1 MIIGMKSHLNSKV
14 NPIMNQNIV
23 RRERLECQIRENL
36 DKKLI
41 LITSQAGS
49 GKTTLISSVLESLR
63 APHLWYS
70 LDPSDKEISSFLY
83 HFFSKIRASSPGFA
97 KNFEKKLL
105 SDKGQIGPP
114 TLLASLFVNE
124 LKQHVTKETRLII
137 VLDNYEVVSSS
148 PIIKPFLEYVLN
160 KMPHSV
166 TFILSSSQT
175 PNVRFSKYTGKG
187 EIYQINGSEMA
198 FHLDEIGELFSRI
211 YHLNFSNGDLE
222 RIYKKTEGW
231 ITGLILLVQ
240 FLKMNEGSP
249 IEDLLKGVNGYGKAV
264 SQYLMEHVFQNQPN
278 HIQEFLC
285 KTALFNDLTSDL
297 CNLALNVKYSGKLLE
312 NSVNQN
318 LFTFQI
324 NASSYRYHPLMR
336 EFLLKKLYEHYSQNE
351 IEAFQARLGEILSP
365 TDPEN
370 AAYHFIS
377 AKCFPKAAALLRSIG
392 EKMLRKWRFRN
403 LGELLKAIPSSLIEE
418 DPVLLYFSGRIAEIK
433 GELDRAF
440 ESYEKAFH
448 LFKKRKEVSSE
459 ISSLNR
465 MAVIHIRQ
473 DKYKDAKDLLQNR
486 IQCFENQRIKNDIAL
501 KLFNSYTNLSQVL
514 IKLEEREKAVSYL
527 QKAEHLYE
535 VHPDSH
541 HQVTLTQSQALR
553 YLVEGD
559 LVEGIELAKKGESLS
574 LELNLPTKT
583 NIFYHYLAFGHLYLG
598 HFSEGLNYAKRGLE
612 LARQYGIED
621 NITGS
626 LFSDLG
632 LVQNAF
638 SNYDQA
644 IKPLEN
650 SIAIF
655 KKCQNICGSFWS
667 NHALYHIALK
677 LGDIEGAKGYL
688 KALVHLA
695 PLMGLPLEIG
705 MGMIDQAYFSS
716 LKGEEGVLALIERG
730 EGYLRHSIKR
740 MSIFLAHLIAAKA
753 YLNLGEE
760 KRAEDLL
767 LDSLKLIEGEN
778 FYLYGIHQEKSWLP
792 SFLQRFISK
801 IPQCEIL
808 LAEYQNRIIRAFET
822 IKENGRDQE
831 DIYRMKKGNGELL
844 NLRIY
849 SLGPFRIFIGD
860 EEIPLSQ
867 CKSKKGIT
875 LLRYLF
881 FARHKG
887 PVPKDVLLE
896 LLWPEPPPAQADLN
910 FRVTL
915 SLLRKTL
922 SLNHNGRSDFPNL
935 MRKEGGYQLLLGKE
949 GWSDVDEFNNQINL
963 AHYKEKKQ
971 NSQEALQHYLNA
983 ENLYQGDFLMEN
995 LYDDWCFIE
1004 REYLR
1009 NQYLHALNKILD
1021 YHKEQHNLS
1030 EAINYCYKILKVD
1043 PYREDI
1049 SRKLMQYHSELGN
1062 RREVRSVFE
1071 FCRKNIED
1079 NLGLAVSYETKELYR
1094 KLSLS
1099 P

>member
-1 MIIGMKSHLNSKV
+1 MKCNLNSKA

-23 RRERLECQIRENL
+23 GRERLECQIRENL

-41 LITSQAGS
+41 LITSHAGS
-49 GKTTLISSVLESLR
+49 GKTTLISSVLESLK

-70 LDPSDKEISSFLY
+70 LDPSDKEISLFLY
-83 HFFSKIRASSPGFA
+83 HFFSKIQASSPGFA

-124 LKQHVTKETRLII
+124 LKQHVTKEKRLII

-166 TFILSSSQT
+166 TFILSGSQT

-198 FHLDEIGELFSRI
+198 FHLDEIEELFSRI

-249 IEDLLKGVNGYGKAV
+249 IEDLLKGVTGYGKAI
-264 SQYLMEHVFQNQPN
+264 SQYLMEHVFQNQTI
-278 HIQEFLC
+278 HVQEFLC
-285 KTALFNDLTSDL
+285 KTALLNDLTPDL

-312 NSVNQN
+312 NLVNHN

-324 NASSYRYHPLMR
+324 NASSCRYHPLMR
-336 EFLLKKLYEHYSQNE
+336 EFLLKKLHENYGQEE
-351 IEAFQARLGEILSP
+351 IQIFQARLGEILSP
-365 TDPEN
+365 IDPEN
-370 AAYHFIS
+370 AIGHFIS
-377 AKCFPKAAALLRSIG
+377 ARCFSKAVDLLRSIG
-392 EKMLRKWRFRN
+392 EKMLREWRFKSLN
-403 LGELLKAIPSSLIEE
+403 EFLKSIPSPLIEG
-418 DPVLLYFSGRIAEIK
+418 DPLLLYFLGRISEIK
-433 GELDRAF
+433 GETDRAF
-440 ESYEKAFH
+440 ECYEKSFH
-448 LFKKRKEVSSE
+448 LFKGRKEVSNE

-473 DKYKDAKDLLQNR
+473 DKYQDAKGLLQNR
-486 IQCFENQRIKNDIAL
+486 IQCLENQRIKKDIAI

-514 IKLEEREKAVSYL
+514 IKLEDRQKAESYL
-527 QKAEHLYE
+527 QKAEQLYE
-535 VHPDSH
+535 VHPDPY
-541 HQVTLTQSQALR
+541 HQVTLTQCQALR
-553 YLVEGD
+553 HLVEGD
-559 LVEGIELAKKGESLS
+559 LVRGIELAKKGESLA
-574 LELNLPTKT
+574 LELHLPTKT
-583 NIFYHYLAFGHLYLG
+583 HIFYHYLAFGHLHLG
-598 HFSEGLNYAKRGLE
+598 HFSQGLDYANKGLE
-612 LARQYGIED
+612 LARQHEIED
-621 NITGS
+621 NIKGA
-626 LFSDLG
+626 LFADLG
-632 LVQNAF
+632 LVHYAF

-644 IKPLEN
+644 IKAFEN
-650 SIAIF
+650 SLTIF
-655 KKCQNICGSFWS
+655 QKGQNICGNFWS
-667 NHALYHIALK
+667 NHTLYHITLK
-677 LGDIEGAKGYL
+677 LGDLEGAKRYL
-688 KALVHLA
+688 RVLVHLA
-695 PLMGLPLEIG
+695 QQMGLSLEIG
-705 MGMIDQAYFSS
+705 MAMMNQAYFSS
-716 LKGEEGVLALIERG
+716 LRGEQGVLEFIEKG
-730 EGYLRHSIKR
+730 QSYLKHSKKR
-740 MSIFLAHLIAAKA
+740 MSVFLAHLIAAKA
-753 YLNLGEE
+753 YFNLGEE
-760 KRAEDLL
+760 RRAEGLL
-767 LDSLKLIEGEN
+767 FDSLRLMEGEN

-801 IPQCEIL
+801 IPQCERL

-831 DIYRMKKGNGELL
+831 DIYRMEKGNGELL

-849 SLGPFRIFIGD
+849 SLGPFRIFIGN

-875 LLRYLF
+875 LLRHLF

-887 PVPKDVLLE
+887 PTPKDVLLE
-896 LLWPEPPPAQADLN
+896 LLWPESPPAQADLN

-922 SLNHNGRSDFPNL
+922 SLNRNGRSDFPNL

-963 AHYKEKKQ
+963 SKYKGKKQ

-983 ENLYQGDFLMEN
+983 ENLYQGDFLAGN
-995 LYDDWCFIE
+995 LYEDWCYIE
-1004 REYLR
+1004 REQLK
-1009 NQYLHALNKILD
+1009 NQYLHALTMILD
-1021 YHKEQHNLS
+1021 YYEDQHNLT
-1030 EAINYCYKILKVD
+1030 EAIHYCYKILKAD
-1043 PYREDI
+1043 PYRENI
-1049 SRKLMQYHSELGN
+1049 FRRLMQYHFELGN
-1062 RREVRSVFE
+1062 RKEVKSVFE
-1071 FCRKNIED
+1071 LCKNNIEND
-1079 NLGLAVSYETKELYR
+1079 LGVALSFETREIYQ

-1099 P
+1099 S

>member
-1 MIIGMKSHLNSKV
+1 MKHRLNSKA

-36 DKKLI
+36 NKKLI

-49 GKTTLISSVLESLR
+49 GKTTLISRVLESLKL
-63 APHLWYS
+63 PHIFYS
-70 LDPSDKEISSFLY
+70 FDPSDKEISSFLY
-83 HFFSKIRASSPGFA
+83 HFFSKIQDSSPGFA

-105 SDKGQIGPP
+105 SDKAQIGPP
-114 TLLASLFVNE
+114 TLLASIFVNE
-124 LKQHVTKETRLII
+124 LKQHLGREKRLII
-137 VLDNYEVVSSS
+137 VLDNYEAVNSSL
-148 PIIKPFLEYVLN
+148 IINQFLKNTLKN
-160 KMPHSV
+160 LPPSV
-166 TFILSSSQT
+166 TFLLSGSQI
-175 PNVRFSKYTGKG
+175 PNIHLSKLAAQE
-187 EIYQINGSEMA
+187 EIYQINGSELA
-198 FHLDEIGELFSRI
+198 FNLEEIQELFSRI
-211 YHLNFSNGDLE
+211 YYLDLSHE
-222 RIYKKTEGW
+222 ELECIYKKTEGW

-240 FLKMNEGSP
+240 FLKMNVGSP
-249 IEDLLKGVNGYGKAV
+249 IEGLLKGVNGYGKAI
-264 SQYLMEHVFQNQPN
+264 SKYLMENVFENLPKHVQN
-278 HIQEFLC
+278 FLC
-285 KTALFNDLTSDL
+285 KTSLFSYLSPDI
-297 CNLALNVKYSGKLLE
+297 CNLALDVKYSAKLLE
-312 NSVNQN
+312 NLVKHN
-318 LFTFQI
+318 LFTSHI
-324 NASSYRYHPLMR
+324 NSSYHRYHPLMR
-336 EFLLKKLYEHYSQNE
+336 EFLLKKLYENYVQEE
-351 IEAFQARLGEILSP
+351 IEEFQARLGEILTP
-365 TDPEN
+365 IDPEN
-370 AAYHFIS
+370 ATYHFIS
-377 AKCFPKAAALLRSIG
+377 AKCFPKAAALLGSIG

-433 GELDRAF
+433 GESDRAF

-448 LFKKRKEVSSE
+448 LFKRRKEVSSE

-486 IQCFENQRIKNDIAL
+486 IQRFENQKIKNDIAL

-527 QKAEHLYE
+527 QKAELLYE
-535 VHPDSH
+535 VHPDFH

-559 LVEGIELAKKGESLS
+559 LVEGIELAKKGEFLS

-632 LVQNAF
+632 LVQYVF

-644 IKPLEN
+644 IKALEN

-655 KKCQNICGSFWS
+655 NKGQNICGSFWS

-705 MGMIDQAYFSS
+705 VGMIDQAYFSS

-753 YLNLGEE
+753 YFNLGEE

-778 FYLYGIHQEKSWLP
+778 FYLYGILQEKSWLP

-801 IPQCEIL
+801 IPQCERL
-808 LAEYQNRIIRAFET
+808 LAEYQNRIVRAFET

-831 DIYRMKKGNGELL
+831 DIYKMEKGNGELL

-860 EEIPLSQ
+860 EETPLSQ

-896 LLWPEPPPAQADLN
+896 LLWPESPPAQADLN

-922 SLNHNGRSDFPNL
+922 SLNQNGRSEFPNL

-963 AHYKEKKQ
+963 AHYKENKQ
-971 NSQEALQHYLNA
+971 NGEEAFQHYLKA
-983 ENLYQGDFLMEN
+983 EKLYQDDFLVENLYE
-995 LYDDWCFIE
+995 DWCFIE
-1004 REYLR
+1004 REHLK
-1009 NQYLHALNKILD
+1009 NQYLYALTKILD
-1021 YHKEQHNLS
+1021 YYEGQRNLT
-1030 EAINYCYKILKVD
+1030 EAINYCYKILKAD
-1043 PYREDI
+1043 PYRENI
-1049 SRKLMQYHSELGN
+1049 FRRLMQYHYELGN
-1062 RREVRSVFE
+1062 RKEVKSVFE
-1071 FCRKNIED
+1071 LCKNNIE
-1079 NLGLAVSYETKELYR
+1079 NKLGVALSYETKEIYH

-1099 P
+1099 S

>member
-1 MIIGMKSHLNSKV
+1 MKDLLGQKADPMGSK
-14 NPIMNQNIV
+14 NIV

-49 GKTTLISSVLESLR
+49 GKTTLISSVLGSVKV
-63 APHLWYS
+63 PHIFYS
-70 LDPSDKEISSFLY
+70 FDTSDKEIPSFLY
-83 HFFSKIRASSPGFA
+83 HFFSKIQASSPGFA
-97 KNFEKKLL
+97 KNFEKKLI

-114 TLLASLFVNE
+114 TLSASLFVNE
-124 LKQHVTKETRLII
+124 LKQHFTKEKRLII
-137 VLDNYEVVSSS
+137 VLDNYEAVNSSL
-148 PIIKPFLEYVLN
+148 IINQFLEYIFK
-160 KMPHSV
+160 KMPPPV
-166 TFILSSSQT
+166 TFILSSSQS
-175 PNVRFSKYTGKG
+175 PNIRLPKHGTNG
-187 EIYQINGSEMA
+187 EIYQINSSDLA

-211 YHLNFSNGDLE
+211 YYLDLSHE
-222 RIYKKTEGW
+222 ELEFIYKKTEGW

-249 IEDLLKGVNGYGKAV
+249 IEDLLKGVNGYGKAI
-264 SQYLMEHVFQNQPN
+264 SQFLMEHVFQNQPK
-278 HIQEFLC
+278 HVQEFLS
-285 KTALFNDLTSDL
+285 KTALLNDLTSDL
-297 CNLALNVKYSGKLLE
+297 CDLALQVKYSAKLLE
-312 NSVNQN
+312 NLVKHN

-324 NASSYRYHPLMR
+324 NSSYYRYHPLMR
-336 EFLLKKLYEHYSQNE
+336 EFLLKKLYENYVQEE
-351 IEAFQARLGEILSP
+351 IEAFQARLGEILTP
-365 TDPEN
+365 IDPEN

-377 AKCFPKAAALLRSIG
+377 AKCFPKATALLRSIG
-392 EKMLRKWRFRN
+392 EKMLRKWRFGN
-403 LGELLKAIPSSLIEE
+403 FGELLKAIPFSLIDE

-433 GELDRAF
+433 GESDRAF

-473 DKYKDAKDLLQNR
+473 DKYKDAKDLLQDR
-486 IQCFENQRIKNDIAL
+486 IQCVENQRIKNDIAL

-527 QKAEHLYE
+527 QKAELLYE

-553 YLVEGD
+553 CLVEGD

-574 LELNLPTKT
+574 LELNLPTKI
-583 NIFYHYLAFGHLYLG
+583 NIFNHYLAFGHLHLG
-598 HFSEGLNYAKRGLE
+598 DFSEGLNYAKRGLE

-632 LVQNAF
+632 QVQYAF

-644 IKPLEN
+644 IKALEN
-650 SIAIF
+650 SIVIF
-655 KKCQNICGSFWS
+655 KKGQNTCGGFWS
-667 NHALYHIALK
+667 NHGLYHIALK

-705 MGMIDQAYFSS
+705 VGMIDQAYFSS

-740 MSIFLAHLIAAKA
+740 MSIFLAYLIAAKA
-753 YLNLGEE
+753 YFNLGEE

-778 FYLYGIHQEKSWLP
+778 YYLYGIHQEKSWLP
-792 SFLQRFISK
+792 TFLQRFTLI
-801 IPQCEIL
+801 IPQCERL

-831 DIYRMKKGNGELL
+831 NIYRMEKGNGELL

-887 PVPKDVLLE
+887 PTPKDVLLE
-896 LLWPEPPPAQADLN
+896 LLWPESPPAPADLN

-935 MRKEGGYQLLLGKE
+935 IRKEGGYQLLLGKE
-949 GWSDVDEFNNQINL
+949 GWSDLDEFNNQINL

-971 NSQEALQHYLNA
+971 NGEEAFQHYLKA
-983 ENLYQGDFLMEN
+983 ERLYQDDFLVENLYE
-995 LYDDWCFIE
+995 DWSYIE
-1004 REYLR
+1004 REQLK
-1009 NQYLHALNKILD
+1009 NQYVHALTRILN
-1021 YHKEQHNLS
+1021 HHEEQHNF
-1030 EAINYCYKILKVD
+1030 AATINTCYKIIKVD
-1043 PYREDI
+1043 PYQEGI
-1049 SRKLMQYHSELGN
+1049 FRKLMLYHFKLGN
-1062 RREVRSVFE
+1062 HKEVRSVFE
-1071 FCRKNIED
+1071 FCRKNIEND
-1079 NLGLAVSYETKELYR
+1079 LGAALSPETKEIYR
-1094 KLSLS
+1094 KLSATS
-1099 P
+1099 